1 LLKAGATVNAT
12 TKIPNVGNVS
22 PLCEAVWAGHM
33 EIVESL
39 CKAGADCN
47 VTIHGR
53 GFNTLLEWAR
63 KNSEKKIVELLVK
76 YGAKD

>member
-1 LLKAGATVNAT
+1 
-12 TKIPNVGNVS
+12 
-22 PLCEAVWAGHM
+22 M